1 MKNTNLNAIANSIS
15 YDAYIE
21 LVGKLVETNAT
32 SGPDQSEILVNFT
45 KLNYKRMTRL
55 NKTILVSDQLVE
67 SISTIPFNMKWI
79 VIAEAWCGDAAQNIP
94 YLAMLAKACANVEMR
109 VLLRDQ
115 NLDFMDNHLTIGARS
130 IPKAVIFKTD
140 DLEEIATWGPRPNFI
155 QEQVVA
161 FKKEAPADLSYEK
174 FAESIHGW
182 YAKDKNHALESEL
195 FAIFNSIKESI
206 PV

>member
-21 LVGKLVETNAT
+21 FVGKLVETNAT
-32 SGPDQSEILVNFT
+32 TGPDQSEILVNFT

-55 NKTILVSDQLVE
+55 NKTVNVSDNLVE
-67 SISTIPFNMKWI
+67 TISALPYNMKWV

-94 YLAMLAKACANVEMR
+94 YLALLAKACPNVEMR
-109 VLLRDQ
+109 VVLRDE
-115 NLDFMDNHLTIGARS
+115 NLDFMDKHLTNGARS

-140 DLEEIATWGPRPNFI
+140 DLEEIATWGPRPDFI
-155 QEQVVA
+155 QEQVIA
-161 FKKEAPADLSYEK
+161 FKKDAPADLSYEK

-182 YAKDKNHALESEL
+182 YAKDKNHALETEL
-195 FAIFNSIKESI
+195 FGIFNSIKESI